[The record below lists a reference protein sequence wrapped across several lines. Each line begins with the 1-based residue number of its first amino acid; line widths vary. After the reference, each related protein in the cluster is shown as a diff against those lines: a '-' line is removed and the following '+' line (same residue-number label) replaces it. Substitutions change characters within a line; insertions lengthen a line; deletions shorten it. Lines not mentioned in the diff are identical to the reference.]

1 MNSKGSVAAVLAGA
15 IVVYAVGYVIFDT
28 IFASFYAAN
37 AGSATGVTREPR
49 IIWAAIVGALCYA
62 TLITYTMNR
71 GGGATS
77 VATGAQVGAIVGLLL
92 WGTVDFSFYSGTNLN
107 SLTTAIVDPLLEF
120 VRGGI
125 SGAVIALVLG
135 KVGGTSA

>member
-1 MNSKGSVAAVLAGA
+1 MNSKGSVAAVLVGA
-15 IVVYAVGYVIFDT
+15 IVVYAVGWALFDT

-49 IIWAAIVGALCYA
+49 ILWAALVGSLAYA
-62 TLITYTMNR
+62 ALITYAMKR
-71 GGGATS
+71 GAGAVSLAGGA
-77 VATGAQVGAIVGLLL
+77 QIGAIVGFLL
-92 WGTVDFSFYSGTNLN
+92 WATVDFSFYGGMNLN
-107 SLTTAIVDPLLEF
+107 NLTTTVVDPMLEF

-135 KVGGTSA
+135 KMSASA

>member
-1 MNSKGSVAAVLAGA
+1 MNTKGSVAAVLAGA

-28 IFASFYAAN
+28 VFASFYAAN
-37 AGSATGVTREPR
+37 AGSATGVFRESQVL
-49 IIWAAIVGALCYA
+49 WAVLVGCVCYA
-62 TLITYTMNR
+62 ALITFTMNR
-71 GGGATS
+71 GGGTAS

-92 WGTVDFSFYSGTNLN
+92 WGTVDFVFYGAMNLN
-107 SLTTAIVDPLLEF
+107 NLTVTVLDPILEF

-135 KVGGTSA
+135 KVGGGSA